1 MTRPPVGVDPL
12 KQRVHRIDILA
23 CSVAAGSE
31 LPLST
36 LPRPP
41 PHPPPPPPPPRSDG
55 MALIHH
61 LEKLTETNFAA
72 SVDPTGNDKEGHFD
86 YELESDEV

>member
-1 MTRPPVGVDPL
+1 MLSRRGVRATPFHPAPPP
-12 KQRVHRIDILA
+12 
-23 CSVAAGSE
+23 
-31 LPLST
+31 T
-36 LPRPP
+36 LP
-41 PHPPPPPPPPRSDG
+41 PHPTPPPNPPPPRSDG

>member
-1 MTRPPVGVDPL
+1 
-12 KQRVHRIDILA
+12 
-23 CSVAAGSE
+23 
-31 LPLST
+31 
-36 LPRPP
+36 
-41 PHPPPPPPPPRSDG
+41 